1 MATTIR
7 ELMAPRP
14 VVVPPTS
21 TLAEVAQLMR
31 DGDIGNVIV
40 QDGPQLHGIVTDRDI
55 VVRAV
60 AEDQAPSAVTVGE
73 ICSVDPVTLGPDDP
87 IDRAVQLMR
96 EHAIRRL
103 PVTEDGRA
111 VGVVSLGDLAI
122 ERDARSVLAE
132 ISMADRNV

>member
-14 VVVPPTS
+14 VVVPSTS

-31 DGDIGNVIV
+31 DGDIGDVIV
-40 QDGPQLHGIVTDRDI
+40 QDGQRLRGVVTDRDI

-60 AEDQAPSAVTVGE
+60 AEDHAPSDVTVGE
-73 ICSVDPVTLGPDDP
+73 ICSVDLVTLRPDEP

-96 EHAIRRL
+96 EHAVRRL
-103 PVTEDGRA
+103 PVTEDGVA

-122 ERDARSVLAE
+122 EREGHSVLAD
-132 ISMADRNV
+132 ISSADPNL

>member
-31 DGDIGNVIV
+31 DGDIGDVIV
-40 QDGPQLHGIVTDRDI
+40 QDGSQVRGIVTDRDI

-60 AEDQAPSAVTVGE
+60 AEDQAPSDITVDE
-73 ICSVDPVTLGPDDP
+73 ICSIGLVTLGPDDP

-96 EHAIRRL
+96 ENAVRRL

-111 VGVVSLGDLAI
+111 IGIVSLGDLAI
-122 ERDARSVLAE
+122 ERDGRSVLAD
-132 ISMADRNV
+132 ISSADPNV

>member
-31 DGDIGNVIV
+31 DGDIGDVIV
-40 QDGPQLHGIVTDRDI
+40 QDGQQLRGIVTDRDI

-60 AEDQAPSAVTVGE
+60 AEDKTPSEVTVGE
-73 ICSVDPVTLGPDDP
+73 ICSVDLVTLGPDDP
-87 IDRAVQLMR
+87 VVRATQLMR

-122 ERDARSVLAE
+122 DRDARSVLAE
-132 ISMADRNV
+132 ISMADRNL

>member
-31 DGDIGNVIV
+31 DGDIGDVIV
-40 QDGPQLHGIVTDRDI
+40 QDGQQLHGIVTDRDI

-60 AEDQAPSAVTVGE
+60 AEDQAPSAVAVGD
-73 ICSVDPVTLGPDDP
+73 ICTADLVTLNPDDP
-87 IDRAVQLMR
+87 IDRAAQLMR
-96 EHAIRRL
+96 ENAVRRL

-111 VGVVSLGDLAI
+111 VGVVSLGDLAM
-122 ERDARSVLAE
+122 EQDGRSVLAD
-132 ISMADRNV
+132 ISGADPNI

>member
-14 VVVPPTS
+14 VVVPSTS

-31 DGDIGNVIV
+31 DGDIGDVIV
-40 QDGPQLHGIVTDRDI
+40 QDGQRLRGVVTDRDI

-60 AEDQAPSAVTVGE
+60 AEDHAPSDVTVGE
-73 ICSVDPVTLGPDDP
+73 ICSVDLVTLRPDEP

-96 EHAIRRL
+96 EHAVRRL
-103 PVTEDGRA
+103 PVTEDGVA
-111 VGVVSLGDLAI
+111 VGVVSLGDVAI
-122 ERDARSVLAE
+122 EREGHSVLAD
-132 ISMADRNV
+132 ISSADPNL